1 MRAASP
7 VTARRS
13 GGRAISTTHRSFADQ
28 VLAKAAL
35 RADPE
40 TAGFPARQVTS
51 RQHVVHLPS
60 PPRPLIL
67 WKLAKQHENEP
78 VDTYDG
84 VALLLLVVHVC
95 LLWKYAEAAEPESKL
110 LSVRINRS

>member
-1 MRAASP
+1 
-7 VTARRS
+7 
-13 GGRAISTTHRSFADQ
+13 

-40 TAGFPARQVTS
+40 TASFPARQVTS

-60 PPRPLIL
+60 LPRPLIL
-67 WKLAKQHENEP
+67 WQIAKQHGNEP
-78 VDTYDG
+78 VDTHDG

-95 LLWKYAEAAEPESKL
+95 LLWKYAEAEEPESKS
-110 LSVRINRS
+110 LSVRIDGS